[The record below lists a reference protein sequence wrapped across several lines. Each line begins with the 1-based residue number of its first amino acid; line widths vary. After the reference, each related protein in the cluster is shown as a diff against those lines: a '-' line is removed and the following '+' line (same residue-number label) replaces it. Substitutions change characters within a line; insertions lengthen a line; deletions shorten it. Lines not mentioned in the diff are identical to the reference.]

1 MSGNDSS
8 ELMVKVD
15 GSSITKGADKEP
27 LVSVVIPVYNPSA
40 HLGEALKSV
49 LAQDLGPESM
59 QIAVV
64 DDASQEVDVAALLNK
79 MAPPGRV
86 ELYRNQRN
94 LGLAGNWNECARL
107 ARGRVVHILHQ
118 DDWIADGFYRRMLPA
133 FERYQEVGMA
143 FCRHAYADSEG
154 RIVYRTHRERWFPG
168 RLAGWLEKIAI
179 KQRIQCAS
187 VLVRRSVY
195 EHLGAYRP
203 DLVYALD
210 WEMWVRVAAHY
221 SVWFEPTL
229 MAFYR
234 RHAQNETSRL
244 AAQGRVAADEENAI
258 RIFSQYLPVSNRDRL
273 TAMALDRLQRKA
285 EKHRS

>member
-8 ELMVKVD
+8 ELLIEEA
-15 GSSITKGADKEP
+15 SLITTDKKNEP
-27 LVSVVIPVYNPSA
+27 LVSVMIPVYNPSM
-40 HLGEALKSV
+40 HLGEALQSV
-49 LAQDLGPESM
+49 LAQDLGRESM

-64 DDASQEVDVAALLNK
+64 DDASQQVDVAALLNK
-79 MAPPGRV
+79 IAPPGRI

-94 LGLAGNWNECARL
+94 LGLAGNWNECVRL
-107 ARGRVVHILHQ
+107 ARGCVVHILHQ

-133 FERYQEVGMA
+133 FERYNDVGMA

-195 EHLGAYRP
+195 EQLGAYRS
-203 DLVYALD
+203 DLIYALD
-210 WEMWVRVAAHY
+210 WEMWVRIAAHY

-244 AAQGRVAADEENAI
+244 AAQGKVAADEENAI
-258 RIFSQYLPVSNRDRL
+258 RIFSQCLPLSNRDKL
-273 TAMALDRLQRKA
+273 TAMALARLHRKA
-285 EKHRS
+285 EKRRS